1 MRKLLICL
9 YFILFIIP
17 AFSQPEY
24 FPKSNNDVIINHTF
38 YMLSYSEQNEQ
49 AIWVAYELTKKE
61 AAGGVERADNF
72 RPDPL
77 VTTSSAQLSD
87 YTGSGYDRGH
97 LAPAGDMAFSEESMS
112 NSFYMSNMSPQ
123 DPGFNRGIWK
133 TLESQVR
140 NWASSDG
147 PIFVVTGPIFRGNL
161 GKIGANEVTVPGY
174 YYKALMKGYPDSIQ
188 MIAFVLPNRSSSNP
202 LSSFVVTIDS
212 LELLTQIDFFP
223 GLPDNIESSTES
235 KVNFSVWGLGSGSVA
250 GSPQSVAPVNK
261 TTGGTTVQCNGIAKS
276 SGQRCRN
283 KTSNANGYCYQHQS
297 QSPGALEPTSKPAKT
312 STKPAATG
320 TSSGGRCIATTKAG
334 TRCKRAAT
342 PGSSYCW
349 QHQR

>member
-1 MRKLLICL
+1 
-9 YFILFIIP
+9 
-17 AFSQPEY
+17 
-24 FPKSNNDVIINHTF
+24 
-38 YMLSYSEQNEQ
+38 MLSYSEENQQ

-61 AAGGVERADNF
+61 AAGGVARADNF

-112 NSFYMSNMSPQ
+112 NSFYMSNISPQ

-140 NWASSDG
+140 NWAIFNG

-161 GKIGANEVTVPGY
+161 GTIGANEVTVPGY
-174 YYKALMKGYPDSIQ
+174 YYKALLKGYPDSIQ

-202 LSSFVVTIDS
+202 LSSFVVSVDS
-212 LELLTQIDFFP
+212 LEILTQIDFFP
-223 GLPDNIESSTES
+223 GLPDNIESSAES
-235 KVNFSVWGLGSGSVA
+235 KVNFSVWGLGSGSVS
-250 GSPQSVAPVNK
+250 GTPQAVSSVK
-261 TTGGTTVQCNGIAKS
+261 KSTGGSAAQCKGIAKS
-276 SGQRCRN
+276 TGQRCRN
-283 KTSNANGYCYQHQS
+283 NTTNANGYCYQHHS
-297 QSPGALEPTSKPAKT
+297 QSPDYTPPPKTTTTTS
-312 STKPAATG
+312 G
-320 TSSGGRCIATTKAG
+320 SSGGQCMAITKAG
-334 TRCKRAAT
+334 TQCKRKAS
-342 PGSSYCW
+342 PGSSYCY